1 MIIEGS
7 IKFRSLEK
15 MLKIQE
21 RFIGVYSNLPS
32 NNTMKNWVLKL
43 GYYEL
48 TRTKEIADDW
58 IVILDHSVQFGH
70 TKVFVVL
77 GIREKDFLNLNRPL
91 KYTDLTSLLISN
103 KNNWNGELVCNE
115 IKELEPKIGKIKYAV
130 GDYGSDLKKGLR
142 LAGIK
147 HVHDLSHLIS
157 NIVKS
162 IYEKDKDFVKLK
174 EQMNVMRKNFIQT
187 NISSVV
193 PPKGRK
199 KSEYQNFDTI
209 ISWAN
214 AVMNLINN
222 KLQTPKQKEIL
233 KEFIDGNKL
242 DRIKKEFSWINDFS
256 TLIEELSEI
265 SKSIK
270 TIEKDMKHNGL
281 SEITL
286 KKCISELKKL
296 ETKNGKKFSEKLISQ
311 IEFQFEKFQYT
322 DTILCSSDIIESI
335 FGKYKNCTNNNPMAS
350 ITNLILTM
358 ASFTCELTDENIIK
372 SMETTTINDIKDWS
386 KKNIGHSLF
395 FERKY
400 LLSA

>member
-21 RFIGVYSNLPS
+21 RFTSVYSNIPS

-58 IVILDHSVQFGH
+58 IIILDHSVQFGH

-103 KNNWNGELVCNE
+103 KNNWNGELVCKE
-115 IKELEPKIGKIKYAV
+115 IKELEPKIGRIKYAV

-162 IYEKDKDFVKLK
+162 IYEKNKDFVKLK
-174 EQMNVMRKNFIQT
+174 EQMNIMRKKFIQT

-222 KLQTPKQKEIL
+222 KLQTSKQKEIL
-233 KEFIDGNKL
+233 EEFIEGNKL

-286 KKCISELKKL
+286 KKCIIELKKL
-296 ETKNGKKFSEKLISQ
+296 ETKNGKKFSEILISQ
-311 IEFQFEKFQYT
+311 IEFQFEKFQNT

-358 ASFTCELTDENIIK
+358 ASFTCELTNENIIK
-372 SMETTTINDIKDWS
+372 SMETTTINDIKEWS